1 MKPVIVTTTDHLP
14 KLDWIYDALVKGES
28 LPPLEN
34 GLPALLYRGER
45 DAYPMTVSSMDRFYH
60 VAKKD
65 MPVYHELDELT
76 AFVMS
81 QPFPEKLLKG
91 REAGAYAQHYG
102 LPTQI
107 FDFTSSAKI
116 AMNFAANRSYHRNKA
131 LGGHIAILE
140 VDKALKA
147 GCIVEDLRGHKYAKR
162 AELQQAFGVIYMG
175 FKVSDIY
182 DLKDPE
188 IIKEI
193 GLTWIPYQHF
203 EDDETF
209 LKQIDAYR
217 DILST
222 NDDLFAG
229 LAQEFVD
236 EFVMRKGKF
245 SAKAATILASNIPA
259 VSGRTIAG
267 NINLWSKQV

>member
-1 MKPVIVTTTDHLP
+1 MKPNIVTSTEHLP
-14 KLDWIYDALVKGES
+14 KLDWIYDGLVKGES
-28 LPPLEN
+28 WPLLEN

-45 DAYPMTVSSMDRFYH
+45 EAYPMTVSSMDRFYH

-76 AFVMS
+76 DFVMS
-81 QPFPEKLLKG
+81 QPFPEKQLKG

-116 AMNFAANRSYHRNKA
+116 AMNFAANRSYHKNKA

-140 VDKALKA
+140 VKKALNA
-147 GCIVEDLRGHKYAKR
+147 GCVVEDLRGHKYAKR
-162 AELQQAFGVIYMG
+162 AELQQAFGVIYLG

-203 EDDETF
+203 EDDEIF
-209 LKQIDAYR
+209 LKQIGADK

-222 NDDLFAG
+222 DGDPFAG

-236 EFVMRKGKF
+236 EFVKRKGKF
-245 SAKAATILASNIPA
+245 SKKAATMIANNIP
-259 VSGRTIAG
+259 VVGGRQISE
-267 NINLWSKQV
+267 NISLWSKSS

>member
-1 MKPVIVTTTDHLP
+1 MKPVIVTTTEHLP
-14 KLDWIYDALVKGES
+14 KLDWIYDGLVKGES
-28 LPPLEN
+28 LPPLAN

-45 DAYPMTVSSMDRFYH
+45 EPYPMTVSSMDRFYH
-60 VAKKD
+60 AAKNN

-81 QPFPEKLLKG
+81 QPFPEKRLKG

-116 AMNFAANRSYHRNKA
+116 AMNFAANRSYHKNTA

-162 AELQQAFGVIYMG
+162 AGLQQAFGVIYVG

-203 EDDETF
+203 EDDEIF
-209 LKQIDAYR
+209 LKQIGADK

-222 NDDLFAG
+222 DGDPFAG

-236 EFVMRKGKF
+236 EFVKRKGKF
-245 SAKAATILASNIPA
+245 SKKAATMIANNIP
-259 VSGRTIAG
+259 VVGGRQISE
-267 NINLWSKQV
+267 NISLWSKSS